1 MQVKTHARA
10 DRACH
15 HRLRQAH
22 ESQAEQGRSCRLA
35 VMESVVVYGD
45 QEQEQP
51 QERLPNDIRRL
62 YRAIHQAVSLPSAN
76 RLEVARLLGTSSLLL
91 KEDGTHLQFGPSLSR
106 GEYRIGGR
114 RGVPKQDVDRLIA
127 RGMGRVHRWDVVLG
141 VCTFYFVFYILRLLP
156 RP

>member
-1 MQVKTHARA
+1 MLGLCLTMQVKTHARA

-91 KEDGTHLQFGPSLSR
+91 NLKEDGAHLKFGPSLSR
-106 GEYRIGGR
+106 GE
-114 RGVPKQDVDRLIA
+114 
-127 RGMGRVHRWDVVLG
+127 
-141 VCTFYFVFYILRLLP
+141 
-156 RP
+156 